1 MSMKNRTMPSNIII
15 PVLHYINLDQA
26 IDWLCKCFG
35 FKQRWRVGNH
45 RAELSYAGGTI
56 AVTEMSDKSKGDF
69 NLQQHSILARVGN
82 VNKHFENLHLTVLK
96 LFKRHLTYHLV
107 NDSIRFGILVD
118 IFGHSQNQLK
128 MLFPK
133 IGEEHRLI

>member
-1 MSMKNRTMPSNIII
+1 MPSNIII

-45 RAELSYAGGTI
+45 RAQLSYAGGTI

-69 NLQQHSILARVGN
+69 KLQQHSILVRVDN
-82 VNKHFENLHLTVLK
+82 VNKHFENSSSHGVEIIQTPSDLPFGERQYSVRDIGGHLWIFSESIKDVIPEDWGGTSVN
-96 LFKRHLTYHLV
+96 LTL
-107 NDSIRFGILVD
+107 
-118 IFGHSQNQLK
+118 
-128 MLFPK
+128 
-133 IGEEHRLI
+133 

>member
-1 MSMKNRTMPSNIII
+1 MTATYL
-15 PVLHYINLDQA
+15 VAHLQFA
-26 IDWLCKCFG
+26 
-35 FKQRWRVGNH
+35 Q
-45 RAELSYAGGTI
+45 
-56 AVTEMSDKSKGDF
+56 GDF

-118 IFGHSQNQLK
+118 IFGHFQNQLK

>member
-1 MSMKNRTMPSNIII
+1 MPSNIII

-45 RAELSYAGGTI
+45 RAQLSYAGGTI

-82 VNKHFENLHLTVLK
+82 VNKHFENSSSHGVEIIQTPSDLPFGERQYSVRDIGGHLWTFSESIKDVIPEDWGGTSVN
-96 LFKRHLTYHLV
+96 LTL
-107 NDSIRFGILVD
+107 
-118 IFGHSQNQLK
+118 
-128 MLFPK
+128 
-133 IGEEHRLI
+133 